1 MTKRYM
7 LVPIASFLLNVST
20 LESQEWTEMS
30 GRVSPYVTRLDGE
43 RLTCGLATQEEMASI
58 REALDRMPRG
68 LHPLGKYALAPPAAN
83 ISVNYRGFTP
93 EARTAFQRA
102 VDIWSALLITEVP
115 IEIDT
120 SFGAIELLAHA
131 VPLGLFLFQGGGV
144 ESFFPVGLANQLNGE
159 DLDPDESDIGITMS
173 DSEDWYYGLDG
184 NPGEDQFDFV
194 SVVLHEIGHGLGF
207 FDSFRDEEDG
217 TFGYGFEV
225 RGRDTGERFPVRFER
240 FIWDTDINR
249 LVDESSYSNPSSEL
263 VEAITG
269 IKLFWYGL
277 EAAEANGGKDNFILL
292 WAPEEFTRS
301 SSVAHL
307 DYHAYPPGTSN
318 ALMNPFQPKGEATHE
333 PGPIVLAMLGDMG
346 WTIRDQTLQIPHFG
360 AGNGLG
366 SDVVITN
373 LSSTEIATVAVDVW
387 DEDGGEMD
395 GILLFGDNR
404 FRLLPLGSRTL
415 TADESSFQTGSVTV
429 SSNVPVS
436 AIIRFDIRGIG
447 VAGVGT
453 SPEFRIAIAPVRRIG
468 NLSTGIAVRNVELS
482 AQTVELILKDKS
494 GYTVRGGRA
503 DREIEAGGR
512 IAEFIQ
518 EIFPDADTV
527 DFRGEISINAM
538 AGKVA
543 AMALE
548 LDTGGVFTTL
558 PVNPID

>member
-1 MTKRYM
+1 M
-7 LVPIASFLLNVST
+7 
-20 LESQEWTEMS
+20 
-30 GRVSPYVTRLDGE
+30 
-43 RLTCGLATQEEMASI
+43 
-58 REALDRMPRG
+58 
-68 LHPLGKYALAPPAAN
+68 
-83 ISVNYRGFTP
+83 
-93 EARTAFQRA
+93 
-102 VDIWSALLITEVP
+102 DIWSALLITEVP
-115 IEIDT
+115 IEIDA
-120 SFGAIELLAHA
+120 SFGEIESLAHA
-131 VPLGLFLFQGGGV
+131 GPLDFFLFQGGGF
-144 ESFFPVGLANQLNGE
+144 ESFFPVGLANQLIGE

-207 FDSFRDEEDG
+207 FASFRDEEDG

-292 WAPEEFTRS
+292 WAPEEFTRR

-482 AQTVELILKDKS
+482 AQTVELILKDES

-518 EIFPDADTV
+518 EIFPDADTA
-527 DFRGEISINAM
+527 DFRGEISIEAM